1 MGKDSERRKDLKSNM
16 PITSKKTALQRIT
29 PKTDADGI
37 ETGSKDMVDFK
48 RLSQIKEAA
57 RLAIEEE
64 EKHSGPFT
72 REERRMA
79 EMFFLRGANWQEK
92 VTGA

>member
-1 MGKDSERRKDLKSNM
+1 
-16 PITSKKTALQRIT
+16 
-29 PKTDADGI
+29 
-37 ETGSKDMVDFK
+37 MVDFK

-72 REERRMA
+72 QEERRMA
-79 EMFFLRGANWQEK
+79 EMFFLKGANWQEK